1 MNLDNY
7 PTKCEKRNVN
17 ADTRITR
24 TLNDD
29 NFIPELGNPIG
40 PNLHS
45 TMMQKRYETK
55 LQLK

>member
-29 NFIPELGNPIG
+29 NFIPELGRSNWTQ
-40 PNLHS
+40 S
-45 TMMQKRYETK
+45 TFNNDAKK
-55 LQLK
+55 I